1 MGLAQNRH
9 VSHNVRDP
17 FWPPGARREAHAPHQ
32 RGENFVARRDNHPAN
47 PSEPASASST
57 EPPSAPA
64 RQLSWSHAVS
74 HLRQSRAQLRELRDR
89 GTVRVQR
96 LIGRASTL
104 LPPSPFGGL
113 CGVFDTLPLSVENVL
128 LGFAQGIY
136 AMESHGTVRWHCPPE
151 RFVLYL
157 QELKSSSQLRRERTR
172 ANYTV
177 SFDRAPRAVI
187 QACAAEHAHGP
198 GGTWLGERLQKI
210 YLELFELGAL
220 HTVEAWQDG
229 VLVAGSFGMTMGTV
243 WTSESMFSRA
253 PHAGTVQFAATAEH
267 LIERGFELVDGQ
279 QYSEHFARFGAR
291 EVPIAEYRAVL
302 ARGLA
307 APVRFHADGARP
319 PLGPPTESAASAP
332 GSTIPGSPASARQ
345 ASTRKQQQH
354 GRNGGGNHGVS

>member
-1 MGLAQNRH
+1 MEQ
-9 VSHNVRDP
+9 
-17 FWPPGARREAHAPHQ
+17 
-32 RGENFVARRDNHPAN
+32 RDNQPAN
-47 PSEPASASST
+47 ASGPASASST
-57 EPPSAPA
+57 APPPSVLD
-64 RQLSWSHAVS
+64 RQLSWSHALS
-74 HLRQSRAQLRELRDR
+74 HLRQSQAQLRELRDR

-96 LIGRASTL
+96 LLGRASTL
-104 LPPSPFGGL
+104 LPPSPFGGV

-136 AMESHGTVRWHCPPE
+136 AMESDGEVRWHCPPE

-157 QELKSSSQLRRERTR
+157 QELKSSSQLRHERTR
-172 ANYTV
+172 ASYSVT
-177 SFDRAPRAVI
+177 FDRAPHAVV
-187 QACAAEHAHGP
+187 QACAAEHAHGS

-210 YLELFELGAL
+210 YLELFELGAM

-229 VLVAGSFGMTMGTV
+229 VLVAGSFGVTIGKV

-279 QYSEHFARFGAR
+279 QYSEHFAHFGAR
-291 EVPIAEYRAVL
+291 EVPITEYRAVL

-307 APVRFHADGARP
+307 APARFHADGVRP
-319 PLGPPTESAASAP
+319 PLGPPTESAASSTP
-332 GSTIPGSPASARQ
+332 GSTIPSSPASARNAAARN
-345 ASTRKQQQH
+345 ASAKKQQNH